1 MKYKQ
6 GSLWLSKFPPYKFL
20 LNKVVHEF
28 KLLHLTLR
36 AKLMKI
42 FRYTTVPLTVI
53 SGAPEGLWPLLYPG
67 PLSAAL
73 PLWPCWSVHNKCWP
87 QLHPE
92 NLPTGGLRFQ
102 LHSDCSPLCKDQAWK
117 LSTGSYWVI
126 KNYSKQMYRDYTF
139 LRTIILNFTLFSL
152 CICLTI
158 NSKYANIIFLNFSK
172 NLLAVS
178 GVPSGE
184 VGQC

>member
-1 MKYKQ
+1 MKTF
-6 GSLWLSKFPPYKFL
+6 S
-20 LNKVVHEF
+20 
-28 KLLHLTLR
+28 R
-36 AKLMKI
+36 

-92 NLPTGGLRFQ
+92 NPPTGGLRFQ

-126 KNYSKQMYRDYTF
+126 KNYSKHMYRDYTF

-158 NSKYANIIFLNFSK
+158 NSKYANIIFLNYSK